1 MEVVRRQPDIEI
13 EGEPSELL
21 GRLERQA
28 AESGRLV
35 GHVEAL
41 EESVRTERDARR
53 RLAATLKRERKAAAA
68 LHERAERAEAASA
81 AQAEELQRLRQ
92 ATAVTEQQN
101 QVVWMQLGEAER
113 QLAWSSRPLWRRLLR
128 RPPST

>member
-1 MEVVRRQPDIEI
+1 MEVVRRQPDIDI
-13 EGEPSELL
+13 EGEPTELL

-41 EESVRTERDARR
+41 EDSVRTERDARR
-53 RLAATLKRERKAAAA
+53 RLVATLKRERKAAAA

-101 QVVWMQLGEAER
+101 QVVWMQLAEAER
-113 QLAWSSRPLWRRLLR
+113 QLVWRSRPLWRRLLR
-128 RPPST
+128 RPPSA

>member
-1 MEVVRRQPDIEI
+1 MEVVRSQPDVHV
-13 EGEPSELL
+13 EPEPTELL

-68 LHERAERAEAASA
+68 LHERAELAEAASA
-81 AQAEELQRLRQ
+81 AQAEEIERLRQ
-92 ATAVTEQQN
+92 AAAVSEQQA
-101 QVVWMQLGEAER
+101 QLVWMQLAAAER

-128 RPPST
+128 RPPSA